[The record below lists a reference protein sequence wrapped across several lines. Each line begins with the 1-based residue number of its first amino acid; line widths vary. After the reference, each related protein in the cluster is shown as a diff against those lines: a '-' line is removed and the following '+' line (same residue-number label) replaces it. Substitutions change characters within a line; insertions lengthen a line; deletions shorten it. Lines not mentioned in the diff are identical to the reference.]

1 MVTRRAV
8 LAAAGTAGLAVA
20 GCTPDGDGP
29 AATPT
34 PGEAPPPPPSPRPAT
49 TVALRAGAG
58 APSARG
64 VSAFVVD
71 TDGVWANPYDPA
83 QVDLTVTFAGPNKA
97 ELTVP
102 AFSFQDYEPATGA
115 RLGEPHW
122 LVRVAFPVPGRW
134 TATATLAG
142 GAKPLVSAP
151 LSLDVGPAAEA
162 DARGFVRVAG
172 GGFRYDNGSVFHPV
186 GANICWSR
194 ETDPVKVLA
203 DFDRWLGKL
212 GGFGGNATRV
222 WMAAWSFALEWKD
235 TGLGDYTARLR
246 QAWLLDQVLDR
257 AHRQGIRVMLVLVNH
272 GQFSRSYNTEWAD
285 NPYNRANGGPLAE
298 PEQFVTDEAAQAL
311 FERRLRYVAGR
322 WAAHPAL
329 WCWEWWNEVSLTPI
343 SDAALAPWIT
353 RMTRVLR
360 RHDPY
365 RRPITNSYA
374 SGATS
379 TIWRLPELDFACTHL
394 YSADDAG
401 RRMAEFAASERANAA
416 GKPVVLAE
424 YGASG
429 GADDPGTDPEAI
441 GWHNGLWAAAFSGFA
456 SGAMYWWWDEY
467 LEKVD
472 GWRQVNGLVEFL
484 KGERLADYTPTP
496 ATVSG
501 DVVALAL
508 TSRRRV
514 LAWVRAGEYTVA
526 GARAAYTEA
535 VKDALRRNAEL
546 AYSYQPPTVSGAA
559 LSLTGLADGVWR
571 ARWLTCDGGTEVA
584 RGEARVTGGKLTL
597 AVPTLVRDIALKLE
611 R

>member
-1 MVTRRAV
+1 M
-8 LAAAGTAGLAVA
+8 
-20 GCTPDGDGP
+20 
-29 AATPT
+29 
-34 PGEAPPPPPSPRPAT
+34 
-49 TVALRAGAG
+49 
-58 APSARG
+58 
-64 VSAFVVD
+64 
-71 TDGVWANPYDPA
+71 
-83 QVDLTVTFAGPNKA
+83 
-97 ELTVP
+97 
-102 AFSFQDYEPATGA
+102 
-115 RLGEPHW
+115 
-122 LVRVAFPVPGRW
+122 
-134 TATATLAG
+134 
-142 GAKPLVSAP
+142 
-151 LSLDVGPAAEA
+151 
-162 DARGFVRVAG
+162 
-172 GGFRYDNGSVFHPV
+172 FHPV
-186 GANICWSR
+186 GATSAGPGNG
-194 ETDPVKVLA
+194 PGQVLA

-285 NPYNRANGGPLAE
+285 NPYNRANGGRWPSRNSSSPTRPRRRCSSAGCATSPAGGPRIRAVVLG
-298 PEQFVTDEAAQAL
+298 VV
-311 FERRLRYVAGR
+311 ERGQPDPDL
-322 WAAHPAL
+322 
-329 WCWEWWNEVSLTPI
+329 
-343 SDAALAPWIT
+343 DAALAPWIT

-597 AVPTLVRDIALKLE
+597 AVPALVRDIALKLE